1 MMEEKREL
9 TVEELEEEVKKL
21 TGSTTTKISEVKKKL
36 EEKKQFVERSL
47 YEAEVEKRKELEK
60 KVEYLEKLLLKAQAQ
75 ITTVK
80 TKKQVTNEDIIN
92 NLKDKHKFS
101 YNAERYPWMYFI
113 GSEKDKESWLQE
125 WSNFLFDFC
134 KEFRIHIADLVH
146 LSTVRPFSAFKE
158 NREKYIQE
166 IMNYLAKTTN
176 LAEWIN
182 NKKTRLRIYWRS
194 LQEWSEKLYN
204 YVFLAGEEIATLLD
218 LKSYGPEISK
228 GFDTLPPND
237 LKKILE
243 ILKDEKKLEWIDKKT
258 VKFIYGN

>member
-1 MMEEKREL
+1 MVEKEREQ
-9 TVEELEEEVKKL
+9 TVEELEEEVRKL

-36 EEKKQFVERSL
+36 EEKKKYVEKSL

-80 TKKQVTNEDIIN
+80 TKKVTTKDEIIK
-92 NLKDKHKFS
+92 NLRDKHKFS
-101 YNAERYPWMYFI
+101 FNEERYPWMYFI

-134 KEFRIHIADLVH
+134 KEFRVHVADIVT
-146 LSTVRPFSAFKE
+146 LSTERPFSAFKE
-158 NREKYIQE
+158 NREKYVQE

-194 LQEWSEKLYN
+194 LQEWSEKLYD
-204 YVFLAGEEIATLLD
+204 YMFLAGEEIATLFD
-218 LKSYGPEISK
+218 LKSFGPEISK
-228 GFDTLPPND
+228 GFENLPSND

-243 ILKDEKKLEWIDKKT
+243 ILKDEKKIEWIDKKT
-258 VKFIYGN
+258 VKFIYM